1 MSVGR
6 RSFEFTREVKTMTI
20 LATFPR
26 QLDAGTTRR
35 ARPRGIDLL
44 VMRLSLTTL
53 RWARRRAD
61 RRTLT
66 REQHTLRVEQ
76 MKALAQRERDM
87 MLFVSRTF

>member
-1 MSVGR
+1 
-6 RSFEFTREVKTMTI
+6 MTT

-44 VMRLSLTTL
+44 IMRLSLTTL

-66 REQHTLRVEQ
+66 HEQHTLRVEQ
-76 MKALAQRERDM
+76 MTALAQREREM
-87 MLFVSRTF
+87 ALFVTRLF

>member
-1 MSVGR
+1 
-6 RSFEFTREVKTMTI
+6 MTT

-26 QLDAGTTRR
+26 QLDARTTRR

-44 VMRLSLTTL
+44 IMRLSLTTL

-66 REQHTLRVEQ
+66 REQHILGAEQ
-76 MKALAQRERDM
+76 MKALAQREREM
-87 MLFVSRTF
+87 ALFVTRLF

>member
-1 MSVGR
+1 
-6 RSFEFTREVKTMTI
+6 MTI

-26 QLDAGTTRR
+26 QVGARSTSR

-53 RWARRRAD
+53 RWARQRAD

-66 REQHTLRVEQ
+66 HGQHALRVEQ
-76 MKALAQRERDM
+76 MKALAHRERERG
-87 MLFVSRTF
+87 LFVSRLF